1 MSKSTIKK
9 NVHKILA
16 ELPDDVQVVAACKM
30 RIPEEIQAA
39 IDAGIKII
47 GENYVQEAEEAYQ
60 KVTGD
65 IEWHF
70 IGHLQK
76 NKVNR
81 AVKICDM
88 IESLDSFKLAKRI
101 DSQCEEINKVMKC
114 LVEINSGREEDKYGI
129 MPEEA
134 EGFVKEISGLKN
146 IKILGLMTMGPFM
159 GNPDEFRPYFR
170 LTRELFEDLK
180 RKDIPGCSMKYLSMG
195 MSFSYKIAVEEGAN
209 IVRIGTEIF
218 GTREPQKSF

>member
-47 GENYVQEAEEAYQ
+47 GENYVHEAEEAYQ